1 MGGLVYWSHS
11 RKGSGE
17 ILVYLDL
24 VVLLNFLVDFL
35 LILGTNRLTGYPS
48 GTARATA
55 ASALGSIYAA
65 ACLLP
70 GFRFLGNALWRTVF
84 LGLMAGMA
92 FGWNRS
98 ALRRGAVFVLLS
110 MALGGMAGGV
120 RMKHFP
126 AIVLC
131 ALLLWL
137 LCRVGFGGQLGS
149 QYIPV
154 ELNWQ
159 GQKLRV
165 LALRDTGN
173 TLRDPLTGESVL
185 VCGAD
190 VGEELLHLPRSA
202 FLDPAG
208 TLASGMLPGARL
220 IPYRAV
226 GQPGG
231 MLLALRLTDVKIGD
245 HWTSPMVAFAP
256 HEIAKGEA
264 YRILTG
270 GMGCAG

>member
-1 MGGLVYWSHS
+1 
-11 RKGSGE
+11 
-17 ILVYLDL
+17 
-24 VVLLNFLVDFL
+24 
-35 LILGTNRLTGYPS
+35 
-48 GTARATA
+48 
-55 ASALGSIYAA
+55 
-65 ACLLP
+65 
-70 GFRFLGNALWRTVF
+70 
-84 LGLMAGMA
+84 
-92 FGWNRS
+92 
-98 ALRRGAVFVLLS
+98 
-110 MALGGMAGGV
+110 
-120 RMKHFP
+120 MKHFP
-126 AIVLC
+126 AIALC

-149 QYIPV
+149 REYVPV

-159 GQKLRV
+159 GKILRA
-165 LALRDTGN
+165 LALQDTGN

-202 FLDPAG
+202 FLNPAE

-226 GQPGG
+226 GQPGS
-231 MLLALRLTDVKIGD
+231 MLLAIRLTNVKIGA
-245 HWTSPMVAFAP
+245 HRTGVLVAFAP

-270 GMGCAG
+270 GIGCTG